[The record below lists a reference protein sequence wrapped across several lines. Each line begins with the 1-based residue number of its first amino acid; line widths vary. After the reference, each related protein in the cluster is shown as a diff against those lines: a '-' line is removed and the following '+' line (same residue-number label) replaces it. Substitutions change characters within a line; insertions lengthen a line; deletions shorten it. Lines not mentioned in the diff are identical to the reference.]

1 MDVVRDVYAHL
12 KTRIVGALTAL
23 QNEGALPASL
33 GFEEIE
39 LSPPR
44 GAERGDVASNAALA
58 LARRAGLAEREL
70 ATRLATQLARD
81 PDVARVEVAGPGF
94 LNITLVAG
102 FWQRVVYAIL
112 QAGPEYGRAELGAGA
127 NTNVE
132 YVSTNPTGPV
142 HVGHGR
148 GAVFGD
154 ALANLLAFTG
164 QPVTREY
171 YVNDAG
177 QQVDVLARSV
187 YLRYREALGEA
198 IGEIP
203 AGLYPGDY
211 LKPVGAA
218 LAHEHGRAFLEVPEE
233 RWLAPVRERAVAAML
248 ALIKEDL
255 AALGIHHDVF
265 FFEHSLTQGGDQVAA
280 TIEELRQRGLIYM
293 GRLEKPKGRPEAD
306 WEDREQTLFKSTAF
320 GDDVDRAL
328 KKADGSYTYFA
339 ADMAYH
345 RNKLARGFTHLINVL
360 GADHVGY
367 VTRMRAAVRALSG
380 GRVDLDVKIC
390 QLVKL
395 YRAGEP
401 VKMSKRAGAFIT
413 LREVVEEVGS
423 DAVRFMMLYR
433 KNDAPLDFDL
443 AKVVEQS
450 KDNPVFYVQYAHAR
464 TASVLRNAREAFPA
478 LDLAPAALAQA
489 DLSRLDAAGELE
501 LMKKMAAFP
510 ALIEAAAR
518 AHEPHRLAFY
528 LYDLASS
535 FHAHWAKGNES
546 PHLRFIQPDDGKLT
560 ASRLALVLA
569 NQQILAAGLRL
580 LGVHAPDEM
589 R

>member
-44 GAERGDVASNAALA
+44 GAERGDVASNAALV
-58 LARRAGLAEREL
+58 LARPAGLPQREL
-70 ATRLATQLARD
+70 AARLAAQLARD

-102 FWQRVVYAIL
+102 FWQRVVFAIL

-127 NTNVE
+127 KTNVE

-164 QPVTREY
+164 HAVTREY

-218 LAHEHGRAFLEVPEE
+218 LAREHGRALLEVPEE

-248 ALIKEDL
+248 GLDGRAIRTNSMGKAVACRQHIFPEALILRPATKCFVSIC
-255 AALGIHHDVF
+255 ALDP
-265 FFEHSLTQGGDQVAA
+265 
-280 TIEELRQRGLIYM
+280 GLLPI
-293 GRLEKPKGRPEAD
+293 GRL
-306 WEDREQTLFKSTAF
+306 
-320 GDDVDRAL
+320 
-328 KKADGSYTYFA
+328 
-339 ADMAYH
+339 
-345 RNKLARGFTHLINVL
+345 
-360 GADHVGY
+360 
-367 VTRMRAAVRALSG
+367 
-380 GRVDLDVKIC
+380 RVDHFDARMDPSKHRVGAK
-390 QLVKL
+390 
-395 YRAGEP
+395 EP
-401 VKMSKRAGAFIT
+401 VPQGSFTGRGH
-413 LREVVEEVGS
+413 REC
-423 DAVRFMMLYR
+423 
-433 KNDAPLDFDL
+433 
-443 AKVVEQS
+443 
-450 KDNPVFYVQYAHAR
+450 
-464 TASVLRNAREAFPA
+464 A
-478 LDLAPAALAQA
+478 LPD
-489 DLSRLDAAGELE
+489 
-501 LMKKMAAFP
+501 
-510 ALIEAAAR
+510 
-518 AHEPHRLAFY
+518 
-528 LYDLASS
+528 
-535 FHAHWAKGNES
+535 
-546 PHLRFIQPDDGKLT
+546 QP
-560 ASRLALVLA
+560 
-569 NQQILAAGLRL
+569 
-580 LGVHAPDEM
+580 
-589 R
+589 